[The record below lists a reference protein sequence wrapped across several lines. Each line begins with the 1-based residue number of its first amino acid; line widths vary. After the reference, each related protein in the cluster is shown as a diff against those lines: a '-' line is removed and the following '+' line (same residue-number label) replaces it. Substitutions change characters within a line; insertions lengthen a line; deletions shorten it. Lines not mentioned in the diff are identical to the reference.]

1 MIPDPNRPSDD
12 SVTAQE
18 VEVLREYGLRW
29 AVLASWRDALRLRH
43 LEVPRE
49 VDHRLELARMK
60 LASGCFS
67 VCDVGCDL
75 NAAEGALTS
84 VDASSQHNW
93 VDFWVGLLGQSMRD
107 EPAVEFILKIPAV
120 RSHYQNCGIKG
131 CNCET

>member
-1 MIPDPNRPSDD
+1 MDPNPMNPSETQA
-12 SVTAQE
+12 VVPE

-49 VDHRLELARMK
+49 LDHRLELARLK

-75 NAAEGALTS
+75 NTVEGTLTS

-93 VDFWVGLLGQSMRD
+93 VDFWVGLLGRSMCD
-107 EPAVEFILKIPAV
+107 DPAIEFILNIPAV

-131 CNCET
+131 CSCEA